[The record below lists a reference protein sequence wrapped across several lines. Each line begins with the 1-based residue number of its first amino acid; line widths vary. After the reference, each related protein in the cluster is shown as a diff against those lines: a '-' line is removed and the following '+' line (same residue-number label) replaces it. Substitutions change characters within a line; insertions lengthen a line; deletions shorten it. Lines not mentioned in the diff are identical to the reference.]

1 MKKLCTG
8 YGRTHAKKQPAQKLF
23 GYDFR
28 YTYILYREA
37 VRDRRER
44 QPTGKDTIMESRRLI
59 TALGCVAAALLS
71 SCNATVYSSASAST
85 DDLYAVHDRKALAQ
99 QRLEQQARRLEAQKA
114 ALEAEEARQ
123 QRVAERGRPTSCENA
138 RRRLRR
144 HAVGKLRR
152 FVRKKAQRIQP
163 VEPPDT
169 ERRPSGS
176 ECDHPIRFGLRSGL
190 LQCDSCGQQHM
201 DRASL
206 RHGHVRKL
214 GRRLEFRHR
223 FVGMGFLAI
232 AYVRLG
238 LELGLSVLQLQL
250 GMEPLLELECSLL
263 RLGAALELS
272 LLGMGRLFS
281 ASSLGRLA
289 SAP

>member
-123 QRVAERGRPTSCENA
+123 QRVAEEVARLHARTQGDDYDGTLSENYEDSYE
-138 RRRLRR
+138 RRLKGFSPSSRR
-144 HAVGKLRR
+144 TLSDDQTEAN
-152 FVRKKAQRIQP
+152 ATIQ
-163 VEPPDT
+163 
-169 ERRPSGS
+169 
-176 ECDHPIRFGLRSGL
+176 
-190 LQCDSCGQQHM
+190 
-201 DRASL
+201 
-206 RHGHVRKL
+206 
-214 GRRLEFRHR
+214 
-223 FVGMGFLAI
+223 
-232 AYVRLG
+232 Y
-238 LELGLSVLQLQL
+238 
-250 GMEPLLELECSLL
+250 
-263 RLGAALELS
+263 
-272 LLGMGRLFS
+272 
-281 ASSLGRLA
+281 A
-289 SAP
+289 SAYDPAYYNVTVVDNNIWIEPRYVTAMFGNWGGGWSFGIGSWGWGFSPSPMYGWGWNWGYPYYNYNWAWSPYWSWNVPYYGWGPHWNYPY